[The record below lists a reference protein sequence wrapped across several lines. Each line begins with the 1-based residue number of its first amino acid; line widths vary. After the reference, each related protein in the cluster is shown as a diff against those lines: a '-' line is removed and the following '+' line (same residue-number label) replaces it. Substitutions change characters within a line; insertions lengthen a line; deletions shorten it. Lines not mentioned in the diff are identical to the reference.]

1 MPTPTLKLFLTLVF
15 SSLLMLFLSACTGN
29 LSPHP
34 ALRVHP
40 RTENRSLSVAEKEP
54 GTLPNLQKKSEPPP
68 KKTEPPPKETER
80 PHLSPAADPDLL
92 FYSEYSERLGLLL
105 DGSENKELLKAIE
118 QWMGTPYQWGGC
130 SEIGIDCS
138 CLVKLIYEDVYGIS
152 LNRTSLFIYRY
163 DLVPVAQD
171 ELREGDIIF
180 FQIKRKPV
188 SHMGI
193 YLKNNRFVHASQSR
207 GVTISDLN
215 RRYFRKHFVFA
226 GRPAREGSTASAQ
239 LALNDLVVVN

>member
-1 MPTPTLKLFLTLVF
+1 MPTNTFKSYSPVVF
-15 SSLLMLFLSACTGN
+15 SSLLMFLLISCTGN

-34 ALRVHP
+34 VLRVNADS
-40 RTENRSLSVAEKEP
+40 ENRSLALTEKKP
-54 GTLPNLQKKSEPPP
+54 APSPSLP
-68 KKTEPPPKETER
+68 KKTEPPSTKTDR
-80 PHLSPAADPDLL
+80 PNLPPAVGPDAL
-92 FYSEYSERLGLLL
+92 FYSEYAERLGLLL

-118 QWMGTPYQWGGC
+118 EWMGTPYQWGGC

-152 LNRTSLFIYRY
+152 LNRTSLFIYKY
-163 DLVPVAQD
+163 DLVPVAKD

-215 RRYFRKHFVFA
+215 RRYFQKHFVFA
-226 GRPAREGSTASAQ
+226 GRPAREESTVSAQ